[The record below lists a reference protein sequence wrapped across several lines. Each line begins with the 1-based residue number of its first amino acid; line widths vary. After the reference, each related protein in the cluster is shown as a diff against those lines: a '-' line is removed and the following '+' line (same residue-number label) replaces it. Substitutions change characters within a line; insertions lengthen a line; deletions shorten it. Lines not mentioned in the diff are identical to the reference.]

1 MAKITKTNS
10 RRIVEECVEFA
21 RRNGGRACQVDRLDR
36 LDRRASP
43 RMLFAHHLCYCPNS
57 TLSED
62 HTKPARMLDIS
73 LGGIGL
79 WCREVLTEG
88 MVIHVRLPVLYGKT
102 AWVRGRVI
110 HCSPDDAQHYRVGI
124 AFILDQD

>member
-1 MAKITKTNS
+1 MPETTETTPAINS

-21 RRNGGRACQVDRLDR
+21 RRNGAITPEIDQI
-36 LDRRASP
+36 DRRTWP
-43 RMLFAHHLCYCPNS
+43 RMLFMHQLRYCPNS

-62 HTKPARMLDIS
+62 HAKPAKMLDIS
-73 LGGIGL
+73 LGGVGL
-79 WCREVLTEG
+79 WCREALTEG
-88 MVIHVRLPVLYGKT
+88 TVIHVRLPLLDRKT

-110 HCSPDDAQHYRVGI
+110 YCHPEVQDYLAGI